1 MNPEKTLILTD
12 QKKNELLL
20 KSLKEVVYFE
30 TAGCSTQFY
39 CCKGKKYMLEK
50 RMNRI
55 EEKLPQKVF
64 FRIHNSFIVNTAY
77 IKKVN
82 IKERK
87 VVLLNDIDQVV
98 LPIAH
103 RRLKNFLDF
112 MHGRFNILGK

>member
-20 KSLKEVVYFE
+20 KSLKEIVYFE

-55 EEKLPQKVF
+55 EEKLPQKVC
-64 FRIHNSFIVNTAY
+64 FRIYNSFIVNTAY

-103 RRLKNFLDF
+103 RRL
-112 MHGRFNILGK
+112 